1 MTERRRSRNR
11 LQAKAASLSTD
22 ACAPPRQ
29 HRELT
34 GYSAIVA
41 HRATRVQYHALLNV
55 SLPISLQDLD
65 RGFTT
70 VPNILYD
77 SLHPP
82 VDRGYSA
89 VKIHNNLSFTDAG
102 LLHTHQLPRDIR
114 EGMLASFIKNNPSS
128 AEIIK
133 SLVTI

>member
-1 MTERRRSRNR
+1 MTRTRFTLPFATLGGEPTNSEWFR
-11 LQAKAASLSTD
+11 QVSLGKII
-22 ACAPPRQ
+22 Q
-29 HRELT
+29 E
-34 GYSAIVA
+34 GN
-41 HRATRVQYHALLNV
+41 NV

-89 VKIHNNLSFTDAG
+89 VKIQHNLSFTDAG
-102 LLHTHQLPRDIR
+102 LSHTHQLPRDIR